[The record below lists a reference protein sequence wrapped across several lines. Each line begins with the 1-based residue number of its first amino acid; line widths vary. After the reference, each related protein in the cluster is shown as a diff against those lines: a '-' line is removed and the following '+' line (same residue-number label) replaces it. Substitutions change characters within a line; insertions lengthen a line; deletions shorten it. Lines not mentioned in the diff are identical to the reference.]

1 MYTKCLILQ
10 GGGKMDKE
18 VKYLTKDEIKKV
30 FKVIRDSESKYAL
43 RDEVLFRVGFETACR
58 VSEMGLFKIQDFNSD
73 TRDIYCRRNKSGNNN
88 TVRLSKETSRLL
100 KKYIQ
105 SLDWSNTEFI
115 FMSQF
120 GKPLS
125 RKTIDL
131 LTKKYF
137 KIAKIKDTS
146 KHHFHVLRHT
156 RAVTML
162 EDGCILEDIK
172 YLLGHKKFANTLIY
186 AQFSSNYKKSLF
198 DKLDFIEDRI

>member
-1 MYTKCLILQ
+1 
-10 GGGKMDKE
+10 MDNE
-18 VKYLTKDEIKKV
+18 IKYLTKEEMKRV
-30 FKVIRDSESKYAL
+30 FKVIRESESKYAL

-58 VSEMGLFKIQDFNSD
+58 VSEMGLFKVKDFNQD

-100 KKYIQ
+100 KKYIL
-105 SLDWSNTEFI
+105 SSYLDVDEYI

-120 GKPLS
+120 GKPIS

-137 KIAKIKDTS
+137 KMAKIKDIS

-162 EDGCILEDIK
+162 EDNCTLEDIK

-186 AQFSSNYKKSLF
+186 AQFSSNYKKGLF
-198 DKLDFIEDRI
+198 DKLDLIEDRT

>member
-1 MYTKCLILQ
+1 
-10 GGGKMDKE
+10 MDKE
-18 VKYLTKDEIKKV
+18 IKYLTKEEIKKV
-30 FKVIRDSESKYAL
+30 FKTIRESNAKYAL

-58 VSEMGLFKIQDFNSD
+58 VSEMALFRIKDFNPN
-73 TRDIYCRRNKSGNNN
+73 TRDIYCRRSKNGNNN

-105 SLDWSNTEFI
+105 SIDDVNTEFI

-120 GKPLS
+120 GKPLD
-125 RKTIDL
+125 RRTIDL

-137 KIAKIKDTS
+137 KMAKIKDVS

-162 EDGCILEDIK
+162 EDNCTLEDIK

-186 AQFSSNYKKSLF
+186 AQFSSNYKKGLF
-198 DKLDFIEDRI
+198 DKLDSIEM

>member
-1 MYTKCLILQ
+1 
-10 GGGKMDKE
+10 MDKDI
-18 VKYLTKDEIKKV
+18 KYLTKEEIKKV
-30 FKVIRDSESKYAL
+30 FKTIRESDAKYAL

-58 VSEMGLFKIQDFNSD
+58 VSEMALFRIKDFNPN
-73 TRDIYCRRNKSGNNN
+73 TRDIYCRRSKNGNNN

-105 SLDWSNTEFI
+105 SIDDVNTEFI

-120 GKPLS
+120 GKPLD
-125 RKTIDL
+125 RRTIDL

-137 KIAKIKDTS
+137 KMAKIKDQS
-146 KHHFHVLRHT
+146 KYHFHVLRHT

-162 EDGCILEDIK
+162 EDGCTLEDIK

-198 DKLDFIEDRI
+198 DKLDFIEDKYN